1 MTFDLVVRGGR
12 VADGTGMPSYTA
24 DVAVRDGRIAR
35 VGRVT
40 ESAAR
45 TIDADGCV
53 VAPGFIDVHTHYDAQ
68 LHWEPTASP
77 ASWHGVTT
85 VLTGNCGFTL
95 APARPE
101 DTGWLAQMLSRV
113 EGMSTQ
119 ALAEGLRWSGGSFGQ
134 YLHALDGR
142 IAVNMGA
149 YVGHSAIRRHVMG
162 DAASVRR
169 ATSEEIAAMQALV
182 RQAMF
187 EGAIG
192 FSTSQLDI
200 HVAHDGREVPSNHA
214 APEEIV
220 ALAAVLAEFDHGALE
235 IIPRTFVDGY
245 DEADRRLLREMY
257 RVSGRPIELNTLVPL
272 PHQMGGWRRGVD
284 FCRQAFAEGVR
295 VHPMFAVNEL
305 GAHFSLD
312 TTFLFDE
319 MPTWRETL
327 CAPAPERARRL
338 ADPGVR
344 DVLLAELANP
354 AGRAFVFVWQVVF
367 VEAVERPEHERWVGM
382 HVAAVAE
389 VMGKAPLDA
398 FLDLALAEDL
408 KTQFMVGAFKDPARD
423 VATAELVRDPICMAG
438 SSDGGAHVLS
448 FTGADYTTR
457 LLSEWVPGTL
467 TLEQAIAKL
476 TMVPAMVHG
485 LHDRGVVRE
494 GAAADLVVFDPSR
507 LRCTGTRLVHD
518 FPAGAGRYVVGA
530 EGYVATVV
538 NGEVVLEHGGYA
550 GALPGL
556 VLRGGVAS

>member
-12 VADGTGMPSYTA
+12 VADGTGMPSFTA

-35 VGRVT
+35 IGRVT
-40 ESAAR
+40 ESARR

-95 APARPE
+95 APAKAE
-101 DTGWLAQMLSRV
+101 DVGWLAQMLSRV
-113 EGMSTQ
+113 EGMS
-119 ALAEGLRWSGGSFGQ
+119 AEVLGTALRWTGGSFGQ
-134 YLHALDGR
+134 FLHALDGR

-149 YVGHSAIRRHVMG
+149 YVGHSAIRRYVMG
-162 DAASVRR
+162 DAASERR
-169 ATSEEIAAMQALV
+169 ATPGEIADMQTLV
-182 RQAMF
+182 RQAMH

-214 APEEIV
+214 APEEIL
-220 ALAAVLAEFDHGALE
+220 ALGAVLAEFEHGAIE

-245 DEADRRLLREMY
+245 GEADRRLLLDLY

-272 PHQMGGWRRGVD
+272 PHQMEGWRRGVD
-284 FCRQAFAEGVR
+284 FCRESFRQGAR
-295 VHPMFAVNEL
+295 LHPMFAVNEL

-319 MPTWRETL
+319 MPTWRRTL
-327 CAPAPERARRL
+327 CLPPAERARRL
-338 ADPGVR
+338 GDPEVRTALLTELADPT
-344 DVLLAELANP
+344 
-354 AGRAFVFVWQVVF
+354 GRAFVFVWQVVF
-367 VEAVERPEHERWVGM
+367 VESVTRPEHERWLDM
-382 HVAAVAE
+382 HLADVAE
-389 VMGKAPLDA
+389 AVGKTPLDA

-408 KTQFMVGAFKDPARD
+408 TTQFRLGAPKDAKRD
-423 VATAELVRDPICMAG
+423 AATAELVVDPIAMAG

-457 LLSEWVPGTL
+457 LLSEWAPEPL
-467 TLEQAIAKL
+467 TLEQAISKL
-476 TMVPAMVHG
+476 TMVPAVVHG
-485 LHDRGVVRE
+485 IADRGILRE

-507 LRCTGTRLVHD
+507 LRCTPTRLVHD
-518 FPAGAGRYVVGA
+518 FPGGAGRYVVGA

-538 NGEVVLEHGGYA
+538 NGEVVFDQGRYT
-550 GALPGL
+550 GALPGH
-556 VLRGGVAS
+556 VLRG

>member
-12 VADGTGMPSYTA
+12 VADGTGMPSFTA
-24 DVAVRDGRIAR
+24 DVAVRDGRIVR
-35 VGRVT
+35 LGRVT
-40 ESAAR
+40 EPARR

-95 APARPE
+95 APAKPE

-113 EGMSTQ
+113 EGMAPE
-119 ALAEGLRWSGGSFGQ
+119 ALATGLRWAGGSFGQ
-134 YLHALDGR
+134 FLHALDGR

-162 DAASVRR
+162 DAASERG
-169 ATSEEIAAMQALV
+169 ATDDEVASMQALV
-182 RQAMF
+182 RQAMH

-214 APEEIV
+214 APGEIV
-220 ALAAVLAEFDHGALE
+220 ALASVLAEFDHGALE
-235 IIPRTFVDGY
+235 FIPRSFVDGY
-245 DEADRRLLREMY
+245 SDADRALLFEMY

-272 PHQMGGWRRGVD
+272 PHQMEGWRRGVE
-284 FCRQAFAEGVR
+284 FCRSAFRQGIR
-295 VHPMFAVNEL
+295 LHPMFAVNEL

-319 MPTWRETL
+319 MPTWRRTL
-327 CAPAPERARRL
+327 CLAPPERARRL
-338 ADPGVR
+338 ADATVR
-344 DVLLAELANP
+344 DALLAELADP
-354 AGRAFVFVWQVVF
+354 RGRAFVFVWQVVF
-367 VEAVERPEHERWVGM
+367 VEAVARPEHERWLGM
-382 HVAAVAE
+382 HLADVADA
-389 VMGKAPLDA
+389 MGKTPLDA

-408 KTQFMVGAFKDPARD
+408 KTQFLVGAPKDRSRD
-423 VATAELVRDPICMAG
+423 AATAELVRDPIVMAG

-457 LLSEWVPGTL
+457 LLSEWAPDPL
-467 TLEQAIAKL
+467 TLEQAVSKL
-476 TMVPAMVHG
+476 TMVPAVVHG
-485 LHDRGVVRE
+485 LADRGVVRE
-494 GAAADLVVFDPSR
+494 GAAADLVIFDPSR
-507 LRCTGTRLVHD
+507 LRCTPTRLVHD
-518 FPAGAGRYVVGA
+518 FPGGAGRYVVGA

-538 NGEVVLEHGGYA
+538 NGEVTFDQGCHT
-550 GALPGL
+550 GALAGV
-556 VLRGGVAS
+556 VLR

>member
-1 MTFDLVVRGGR
+1 VTFDLVVRGGR
-12 VADGTGMPSYTA
+12 VADGTGMPSFTA
-24 DVAVRDGRIAR
+24 DVAVRDGRIVR
-35 VGRVT
+35 IGRAS
-40 ESAAR
+40 ESARR

-95 APARPE
+95 APAKPE

-113 EGMSTQ
+113 EGMAPE
-119 ALAEGLRWSGGSFGQ
+119 ALAEGLRWSGGTFGQ

-162 DAASVRR
+162 DAASERR
-169 ATSEEIAAMQALV
+169 ATADEVEAMRTLV
-182 RQAMF
+182 RQAMH

-220 ALAAVLAEFDHGALE
+220 ALAAVLAEFDHGGIE
-235 IIPRTFVDGY
+235 IIPRSFVDGY
-245 DEADRRLLREMY
+245 SEADRRLLFDMY
-257 RVSGRPIELNTLVPL
+257 RASGRPIELNTLVPL
-272 PHQMGGWRRGVD
+272 PHQMDGWRRGVD
-284 FCRQAFAEGVR
+284 FCRDAFRQGVR
-295 VHPMFAVNEL
+295 LHPMFAVNEL

-319 MPTWRETL
+319 MPTWRQTL
-327 CAPAPERARRL
+327 CLPASERARRL
-338 ADPGVR
+338 ADPR
-344 DVLLAELANP
+344 LRETLLAELADP
-354 AGRAFVFVWQVVF
+354 TGRAFVFVWQVVF
-367 VEAVERPEHERWVGM
+367 VEAVTRPEHERFVGM
-382 HVAAVAE
+382 HLADVAE
-389 VMGKAPLDA
+389 AMGKAPLDA

-408 KTQFMVGAFKDPARD
+408 KTQFMVGAPNDRSRD
-423 VATAELVRDPICMAG
+423 AATGELVRDPIVMAG

-457 LLSEWVPGTL
+457 LLSEWSPDPL
-467 TLEQAIAKL
+467 TLEAAISKL
-476 TMVPAMVHG
+476 TMVPAVVHG
-485 LHDRGVVRE
+485 LTDRGVVRE
-494 GAAADLVVFDPSR
+494 GAAADLVVFDPTR
-507 LRCTGTRLVHD
+507 LRCTPTRLVHD
-518 FPAGAGRYVVGA
+518 FPGGAGRYVVGA

-538 NGEVVLEHGGYA
+538 NGDVTFEHGRHT
-550 GALPGL
+550 GALAGT
-556 VLRGGVAS
+556 VLRG

>member
-1 MTFDLVVRGGR
+1 MSFDLIVRGGR
-12 VADGTGMPSYTA
+12 VVDGTGMPSFVA

-35 VGRVT
+35 VGRVD
-40 ESAAR
+40 EPAR
-45 TIDADGCV
+45 RTLDADGCI

-101 DTGWLAQMLSRV
+101 DTTWLAQMLSRV
-113 EGMSTQ
+113 EGMSAD
-119 ALAEGLRWSGGSFGQ
+119 ALARGLRWSGGSFGQ

-149 YVGHSAIRRHVMG
+149 YVGHSAVRRYVLG
-162 DAASVRR
+162 DAASERR
-169 ATSEEIAAMQALV
+169 ATDVEIEAMRALV
-182 RQAMF
+182 RQAMH
-187 EGAIG
+187 EGALG

-214 APEEIV
+214 APEEIL
-220 ALAAVLAEFDHGALE
+220 ALASVLAEFDHGAIE
-235 IIPRTFVDGY
+235 IIPRSFVDGY
-245 DEADRRLLREMY
+245 DDADRGLLVELY

-272 PHQMGGWRRGVD
+272 PHQMDGWRRAVD
-284 FCRQAFAEGVR
+284 FCRETSRAGVR
-295 VHPMFAVNEL
+295 LHPMFAVNEL

-327 CAPAPERARRL
+327 CLASPERERRL

-344 DVLLAELANP
+344 ARLLEELANP

-367 VEAVERPEHERWVGM
+367 VEAVTRPEHQRWVGM
-382 HVAAVAE
+382 HLADVAE
-389 VMGKAPLDA
+389 AMGKPPLDA

-408 KTQFMVGAFKDPARD
+408 QTQFVVTAPRDRAREA
-423 VATAELVRDPICMAG
+423 ATAELVRDPIVMAG
-438 SSDGGAHVLS
+438 SSDGGAHLLS

-457 LLSEWVPGTL
+457 LVSEWVPDTL
-467 TLEQAIAKL
+467 SLEAAVAKL
-476 TMVPAMVHG
+476 TMIPAVVHG

-494 GAAADLVVFDPSR
+494 GAAADLVVFDPAR
-507 LRCTGTRLVHD
+507 LACGPTRFVRD
-518 FPAGAGRYVVGA
+518 FPGGAGRYVVGA
-530 EGYVATVV
+530 DGYVATVV
-538 NGEVVLEHGGYA
+538 NGEIVFEQGRYT
-550 GALPGL
+550 GALSGH
-556 VLRGGVAS
+556 VLRG

>member
-12 VADGTGMPSYTA
+12 VVDGTGLPGFTA

-40 ESAAR
+40 EPAAR
-45 TIDADGCV
+45 MLDADGCV

-95 APARPE
+95 APAKPE

-113 EGMSTQ
+113 EGMSAE
-119 ALAEGLRWSGGSFGQ
+119 ALAAGLRWSGGSFGR

-149 YVGHSAIRRHVMG
+149 YVGHSAIRRYVMG
-162 DAASVRR
+162 DAASERRATGEEIVAMAAEVRR
-169 ATSEEIAAMQALV
+169 AMH
-182 RQAMF
+182 

-235 IIPRTFVDGY
+235 IIPRTFVEGY
-245 DEADRRLLREMY
+245 DEADRRLVREMY

-272 PHQMGGWRRGVD
+272 PHQMDGWRRAVE
-284 FCRQAFAEGVR
+284 FCREASRQGVR
-295 VHPMFAVNEL
+295 LHPMFAVNEL

-319 MPTWRETL
+319 MSTWRATL
-327 CAPAPERARRL
+327 CLPAAERARRL
-338 ADPGVR
+338 ADPTVR
-344 DVLLAELANP
+344 GALLRELADP
-354 AGRAFVFVWQVVF
+354 TGRAFVFVWQVVF
-367 VEAVERPEHERWVGM
+367 VEAVVRPEHERYVGM
-382 HVAAVAE
+382 HVGELAEAV
-389 VMGKAPLDA
+389 GKAPLDA
-398 FLDLALAEDL
+398 FLDLSLAEDL
-408 KTQFMVGAFKDPARD
+408 KTQFLVGAPKDRRREE
-423 VATAELVRDPICMAG
+423 ATAELVRDPIVMAG
-438 SSDGGAHVLS
+438 SSDGGAHLLS

-476 TMVPAMVHG
+476 TMVPAVVHG

-494 GAAADLVVFDPSR
+494 GAAADLVVFDPTR
-507 LRCTGTRLVHD
+507 LRCTGTRLVRD

-530 EGYVATVV
+530 DGYVASVV
-538 NGEVVLEHGGYA
+538 NGEVVFEGGRYT
-550 GALPGL
+550 GSLSGQ
-556 VLRGGVAS
+556 VLRG